1 MDADKVVN
9 NYRIV
14 VSGTEFTAPE
24 CRRFHLQGE
33 CAWVPE
39 GGKRYMTSSPIVGF
53 VDDIVITRSGSR
65 YVLGTKADDA
75 KTFQEMLE
83 AHTWVPLS

>member
-1 MDADKVVN
+1 M
-9 NYRIV
+9 
-14 VSGTEFTAPE
+14 P
-24 CRRFHLQGE
+24 
-33 CAWVPE
+33 P
-39 GGKRYMTSSPIVGF
+39 
-53 VDDIVITRSGSR
+53 DDIVITRSGSR